1 MSRFGGRGRGGPR
14 RYHALPSRPSFPQ
27 AISPSQIDS
36 SGVATSG
43 QGNSLNFP
51 RNVIPGLG
59 LGLSSG
65 SPAQQPYRA
74 GIMASQPPRPDSDTN
89 KTAVAVGV
97 TASRNSASEEG
108 EVSEVS
114 DDDIYKNNTAVNEPQ
129 TGFAAKAHQGT
140 IRLPT
145 LGRGNNAISPTQA
158 SPAGQTNGSR
168 QRSGSYSPHLS
179 PREIDNAHSST
190 QQNKRDLLGPTP
202 AALGLPVAPIS
213 GTARTIHADQNLVE
227 NPTDTGLLQARKK
240 AKDAILQL
248 VPLNIRFEDYLKEGI
263 DGAILGNLF
272 GELELNYVDDA
283 VRRPQQKTQDIT
295 MTDAPAA
302 PKAQEDNAGKAK
314 LLPSGP
320 TIGNSSKVTDNPL
333 KVIDDPP
340 KVIGNPPQVID
351 NPPKVIEN
359 PPKVTGNP
367 DKVTD
372 KSEERKDR
380 IARLLAA
387 KGSKAIGADSD
398 PSRPTATSSTPTSAK
413 TASSSQK
420 AQSEKSKLIQQ
431 KMREL
436 QKARESL
443 TRSQSQQESPK
454 VGNEGE
460 KPSARDAAAD
470 EIASKE
476 SRDFLQRLSENGKP
490 AGSGKPSP
498 SSTPGLLISATRQ
511 PSQSSDSPSQ
521 PIRPT
526 SSLADR
532 SVKTVSRPFGQTPS
546 RPLLIDVSDDDDDTE
561 MDVDSPIRPL
571 GDDPDSSTQRAAVS
585 NVRSRQDHTPA
596 SAGTPSRSLAHG
608 GENLASMNKKIEAM
622 KRRIAE
628 AEARKRIKLSAQA
641 SPATSPQ
648 YDGSRCV
655 SVEAGSMPRDLAAP
669 ASSSEGNRSPPAINS
684 PATVPR
690 ERPIRPAKSSR
701 ARRGR
706 SVTASERLPF
716 IEARRKEQLLKL
728 KTLQSEMAR
737 IEQDIAQSM
746 EEEEALKQ
754 DLAASDSGSDERQDD
769 ALAEAGLS
777 VSAQPNGESSK
788 SRDMSEELSDKNK
801 GKATDVPVPETTEA
815 AQGGSDASK
824 LTDAAPT
831 VVTTDEAHE
840 SSEEADVDVVMEDRD
855 SGQDSD
861 NYEPP
866 EANGNGLEASPAE
879 PTVETRA
886 TTQNC
891 QSSAPEGVSTVA
903 PTKAAERA
911 SDGGFVPYETPLQC
925 FRAFRFHP
933 EFGKH
938 VGGGLRS
945 LTYSNKI
952 DVRKQVCPDELAG
965 QPCPRGNECEYQH
978 FESMRAPD
986 DQILLQLGAA
996 GHYQEA
1002 QRQEYIAGLREL
1014 LTDLRNRKVKDFNTI
1029 SQGIIDYR
1037 ARFLGDATKILPLG
1051 GVSL

>member
-1 MSRFGGRGRGGPR
+1 MSRFGGRGRGGSR
-14 RYHALPSRPSFPQ
+14 RYHALPSRPPFPQ
-27 AISPSQIDS
+27 AIPPSQIDTR
-36 SGVATSG
+36 GVATSG
-43 QGNSLNFP
+43 QGTSQNLS

-65 SPAQQPYRA
+65 NPAQQPYGA
-74 GIMASQPPRPDSDTN
+74 GFLPSQPPRPDTN
-89 KTAVAVGV
+89 KPATAVGATG
-97 TASRNSASEEG
+97 SRDSASEEG
-108 EVSEVS
+108 EVSEAS
-114 DDDIYKNNTAVNEPQ
+114 DDDIYKNNMAANESQ
-129 TGFAAKAHQGT
+129 MAAHQGGG
-140 IRLPT
+140 RLPT
-145 LGRGNNAISPTQA
+145 LGRGNNASSPVQA
-158 SPAGQTNGSR
+158 SPAGQANGSR

-179 PREIDNAHSST
+179 PREIDNAHPSP
-190 QQNKRDLLGPTP
+190 QQNKRDLRPTP
-202 AALGLPVAPIS
+202 AARALPVAPVS
-213 GTARTIHADQNLVE
+213 GTPRAIRAEGNVE
-227 NPTDTGLLQARKK
+227 NPNDGGLLLARKK

-272 GELELNYVDDA
+272 GELELNFDDA
-283 VRRPQQKTQDIT
+283 RPPQQETQDIT
-295 MTDAPAA
+295 MTDVSTVAKTQDDAT
-302 PKAQEDNAGKAK
+302 KAK
-314 LLPSGP
+314 LVPSGP
-320 TIGNSSKVTDNPL
+320 TNENPSEITDNSPIIDNPHKVTDNPHKVIDNPRKVTDNPL
-333 KVIDDPP
+333 KVTDDPH
-340 KVIGNPPQVID
+340 KVRDNPLIID
-351 NPPKVIEN
+351 NPH
-359 PPKVTGNP
+359 KVTDNP
-367 DKVTD
+367 KAVDKSEVAD

-398 PSRPTATSSTPTSAK
+398 LSRPTATTLTPTSAK
-413 TASSSQK
+413 ITSSQK

-431 KMREL
+431 KMEAL

-443 TRSQSQQESPK
+443 TRPQSQQESQK
-454 VGNEGE
+454 VGNESE
-460 KPSARDAAAD
+460 KPSADDAAAD

-490 AGSGKPSP
+490 SP
-498 SSTPGLLISATRQ
+498 SSIPGLFMSATRQ

-521 PIRPT
+521 PLRPT
-526 SSLADR
+526 SSQADR

-546 RPLLIDVSDDDDDTE
+546 RPLLIDVSDDDDDDTD

-571 GDDPDSSTQRAAVS
+571 GDDLETSAQRAPAS

-622 KRRIAE
+622 KRKIAE

-641 SPATSPQ
+641 SPAASPQ
-648 YDGSRCV
+648 NDGSRCV
-655 SVEAGSMPRDLAAP
+655 SVEAGSMPGDSAAP
-669 ASSSEGNRSPPAINS
+669 ASSSEGNRTPPAIIS

-690 ERPIRPAKSSR
+690 ERPIRPAISSR

-754 DLAASDSGSDERQDD
+754 DLVASDSGSDERQ
-769 ALAEAGLS
+769 AGRLAEAGLS
-777 VSAQPNGESSK
+777 VPAQPNGESSK
-788 SRDMSEELSDKNK
+788 SRDMSEELSNNN
-801 GKATDVPVPETTEA
+801 GKAADVTVPETTVA
-815 AQGGSDASK
+815 AQGDSYASK
-824 LTDAAPT
+824 SIDAALPT
-831 VVTTDEAHE
+831 VAIDEAHE
-840 SSEEADVDVVMEDRD
+840 SSDEADVDVVMEDGD
-855 SGQDSD
+855 SGQESD

-866 EANGNGLEASPAE
+866 EADGNGPEASPAE
-879 PTVETRA
+879 LAVEPRA
-886 TTQNC
+886 ITL
-891 QSSAPEGVSTVA
+891 PKGVSTVP
-903 PTKAAERA
+903 PTAERE

-965 QPCPRGNECEYQH
+965 QPCPRGNKCEYQH